1 MHKYPPSAN
10 KIRLASIRYL
20 WTLLY
25 TLSPFAILP
34 FSLFHISTPQS
45 RDPRLVSPSRSV
57 DMTIRG
63 IANSS
68 EAWPFKPDRLFYG
81 LHLQSCIVVRSH
93 PRLPSP
99 TRPPTLAA
107 RRHPRKRVFC
117 LVLSHSH
124 GRAIIP
130 LNTRVHARAVCRH
143 RRDAADTRVYTRPR
157 YPISFRSGTETQPP
171 GEERSAFEARASRPD
186 CHFDPERDSA
196 VLSELNSPHHHRWV
210 EIKKKERK
218 KRNRKERGKSD
229 VVYGLLWYSWYAE
242 SSFSWV
248 EN

>member
-1 MHKYPPSAN
+1 MLDLPLKHPELYFNGKYLLTNEKMQKYTPSAN

-25 TLSPFAILP
+25 TLSPFAFLP

-45 RDPRLVSPSRSV
+45 RDPRLVSPSHSV

-93 PRLPSP
+93 PRLPFP

-171 GEERSAFEARASRPD
+171 GEERMLSKLAPLGQTVISIPKETQRFSASWIRPTTTD
-186 CHFDPERDSA
+186 
-196 VLSELNSPHHHRWV
+196 EL
-210 EIKKKERK
+210 K
-218 KRNRKERGKSD
+218 
-229 VVYGLLWYSWYAE
+229 
-242 SSFSWV
+242 
-248 EN
+248 